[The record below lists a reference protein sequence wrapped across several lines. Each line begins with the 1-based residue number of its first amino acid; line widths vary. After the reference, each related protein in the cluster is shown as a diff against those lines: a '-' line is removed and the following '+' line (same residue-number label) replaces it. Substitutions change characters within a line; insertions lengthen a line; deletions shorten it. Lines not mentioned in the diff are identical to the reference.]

1 MAIAGSTREAFFLR
15 LDGGDR
21 LVVVGKHRP
30 AGHLIETDV
39 SRAIDR
45 LRRGEAVYLEARGM
59 NLAEV
64 REAFGA

>member
-15 LDGGDR
+15 LDGDR

-45 LRRGEAVYLEARGM
+45 PRRGEAVYLEAKGM
-59 NLAEV
+59 NLAKV
-64 REAFGA
+64 RGAFDA